1 MFVILSLSKWP
12 NFTLMSIDIS
22 LNSRCA
28 NIVCFISTFFKKRL
42 KNISLLFKAMP
53 RAMHNYLR
61 FLKYQNGVLLLMD
74 GLEGQNMGM
83 IKKHNKNR
91 NYKDS

>member
-1 MFVILSLSKWP
+1 
-12 NFTLMSIDIS
+12 
-22 LNSRCA
+22 
-28 NIVCFISTFFKKRL
+28 
-42 KNISLLFKAMP
+42 
-53 RAMHNYLR
+53 MHNYLR

-83 IKKHNKNR
+83 IKKYNKNR